1 MFRVILLL
9 LPALIP
15 SWRFFREVAP
25 SPRIDYR
32 LNGGDWLRL
41 CPRPPRLSPRQM
53 LTRLVWN
60 PQRNEELYLVTLSE
74 RLAEAP
80 TRHSIDEINRRA
92 ARLTGAE
99 PGSRLEFR
107 LTFLEREGNDV
118 VTYEL
123 YRSDPLVVTGVLHG
137 ARNGA

>member
-32 LNGGDWLRL
+32 LDGGDWRRL
-41 CPRPPRLSPRQM
+41 CPRPARLS
-53 LTRLVWN
+53 LVEVLVRLVWN
-60 PQRNEELYLVTLSE
+60 PRRNEELYLVTLSE

-80 TRHSIDEINRRA
+80 TRHSIDEINRRT
-92 ARLTGAE
+92 ARLVGAQVNE
-99 PGSRLEFR
+99 SLQFR
-107 LTFLEREGNDV
+107 LTFLAREGQDV

-123 YRSDPLVVTGVLHG
+123 YRSDPVPVTEV
-137 ARNGA
+137 

>member
-32 LNGGDWLRL
+32 LDDGDWQRL
-41 CPRPPRLSPRQM
+41 CPRPPRLSPLQV
-53 LTRLVWN
+53 LARLVWN

-80 TRHSIDEINRRA
+80 TRHSIDEINRRM
-92 ARLTGAE
+92 ARLLRAPAGT
-99 PGSRLEFR
+99 RLQFR
-107 LTFLEREGNDV
+107 LTFLERVGREV
-118 VTYEL
+118 ICCEL
-123 YRSDPLVVTGVLHG
+123 YRSDPLLVAKV
-137 ARNGA
+137 

>member
-32 LNGGDWLRL
+32 LDGGNWLRL
-41 CPRPPRLSPRQM
+41 CPRPARLSPGEM
-53 LTRLVWN
+53 LARLFWN

-80 TRHSIDEINRRA
+80 TRHSSDEINRRT
-92 ARLTGAE
+92 ARLVGAKA
-99 PGSRLEFR
+99 GAKLEFR
-107 LTFLEREGNDV
+107 LTFREREGKEV

-123 YRSDPLVVTGVLHG
+123 YRSDPLLVAEV
-137 ARNGA
+137 

>member
-15 SWRFFREVAP
+15 SWRFFREIAP

-32 LNGGDWLRL
+32 LDGGDWHRL
-41 CPRPPRLSPRQM
+41 CPRPPRLSPHQV

-80 TRHSIDEINRRA
+80 GRHSIDEINRRA
-92 ARLTGAE
+92 ARLVAA
-99 PGSRLEFR
+99 PAGSRLQFR
-107 LTFLEREGNDV
+107 LIFMERDGDAV
-118 VTYEL
+118 VACEL
-123 YRSDPLVVTGVLHG
+123 YRSEPLLVAG
-137 ARNGA
+137 A

>member
-1 MFRVILLL
+1 MFRVVLLL

-32 LNGGDWLRL
+32 LDGGAWLRL
-41 CPRPPRLSPRQM
+41 CPRPPRLSP
-53 LTRLVWN
+53 LEVLVRLIWN
-60 PQRNEELYLVTLSE
+60 PRRNEELYLVTLSE

-80 TRHSIDEINRRA
+80 TRHSIDEINRRT
-92 ARLTGAE
+92 ARLVGPQAGET
-99 PGSRLEFR
+99 LQFR
-107 LTFLEREGNDV
+107 LTFLAREGEEF

-123 YRSDPLVVTGVLHG
+123 YRSEPLSVRET
-137 ARNGA
+137 

>member
-1 MFRVILLL
+1 MFRIILLL

-15 SWRFFREVAP
+15 SWRFFREIAA

-32 LNGGDWLRL
+32 LEGGDWLRL
-41 CPRPPRLSPRQM
+41 CPRPQRLSVLQL

-60 PQRNEELYLVTLSE
+60 PARNEELYLVTLSE

-80 TRHSIDEINRRA
+80 SRHAIDEINRRM
-92 ARLTGAE
+92 ARLVAAPIGAQ
-99 PGSRLEFR
+99 LQFR
-107 LTFLEREGNDV
+107 LTFVEREGQGL

-123 YRSDPLVVTGVLHG
+123 YRSDPLRVTGV
-137 ARNGA
+137 

>member
-1 MFRVILLL
+1 MFRVFLLL

-15 SWRFFREVAP
+15 SWRFFSEIAP

-32 LNGGDWLRL
+32 LNGGAWARL
-41 CPRPPRLSPRQM
+41 CPRPPRLLARQA

-74 RLAEAP
+74 RLAE
-80 TRHSIDEINRRA
+80 SLDEVPSPHAIAEIHRRA
-92 ARLTGAE
+92 ARLVGAR
-99 PGSRLEFR
+99 PGQSLQFR
-107 LTFLEREGNDV
+107 LTFLAREDAGL

-123 YRSDPLVVTGVLHG
+123 YRSAPLVVAGG
-137 ARNGA
+137 